1 MRFGILSSPSF
12 LLIWWAL
19 LYRCSCGS
27 STASRRCLLARVL
40 GAVLHL
46 CIPYWSSPADFNSP
60 SFWRKRGI
68 WFWACWAP
76 PGCSLRLLQRI
87 FHMLPRDLSST
98 TLRWCSLST
107 MSQRACWFSAFQ
119 SCRNIFRYLG
129 APTGAKKEWR
139 NRGSFKNTVL
149 RDTKRQMTFCK

>member
-60 SFWRKRGI
+60 SFWRKRGM
-68 WFWACWAP
+68 WFWACLAP
-76 PGCSLRLLQRI
+76 PGCSLRLLQHI
-87 FHMLPRDLSST
+87 FHTLSLGTFHPQPCNDAPSPQCPKGHVDSLLFRAAGTFLCILVPPLEPKKNGRIEDLS
-98 TLRWCSLST
+98 RI
-107 MSQRACWFSAFQ
+107 QF
-119 SCRNIFRYLG
+119 
-129 APTGAKKEWR
+129 
-139 NRGSFKNTVL
+139 
-149 RDTKRQMTFCK
+149 